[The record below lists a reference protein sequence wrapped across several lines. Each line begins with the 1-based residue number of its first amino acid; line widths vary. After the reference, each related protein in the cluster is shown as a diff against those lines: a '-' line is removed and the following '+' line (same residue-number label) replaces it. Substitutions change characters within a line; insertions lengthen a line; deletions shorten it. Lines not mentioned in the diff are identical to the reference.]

1 MQVAVWDTYVISQS
15 GEVLHFDI
23 IVPQEI
29 KDASAIY
36 QFGAQYL
43 NSINEPEHDLSVN
56 ECQFCHI
63 EEPTIEI
70 VAAIQDKGYYILE
83 MDPIP
88 TSLGTNAS
96 RRDKIM
102 YLKGHYPQHRFQN
115 FRGVSEDDVDQMLL
129 NVAQ

>member
-1 MQVAVWDTYVISQS
+1 MQVAVWDTYVKSKS

-23 IVPQEI
+23 IVPKEI
-29 KDASAIY
+29 KDSSSIY
-36 QFGAQYL
+36 QFGTQYL
-43 NSINEPEHDLSVN
+43 NSINEPEHDLSIN
-56 ECQFCHI
+56 ECQFCRI
-63 EEPTIEI
+63 EEPTTEM
-70 VAAIQDKGYYILE
+70 VAAIQDKGYFILE

-115 FRGVSEDDVDQMLL
+115 FKGISEDDVNQMILK
-129 NVAQ
+129 AGK